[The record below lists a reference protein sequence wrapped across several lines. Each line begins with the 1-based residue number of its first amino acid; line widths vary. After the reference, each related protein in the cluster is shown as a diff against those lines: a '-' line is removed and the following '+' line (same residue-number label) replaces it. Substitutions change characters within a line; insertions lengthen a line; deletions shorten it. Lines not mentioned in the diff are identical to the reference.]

1 MYNASSKWHF
11 ISCYMIIF
19 IIFTDNSPLLLT
31 QTLVLLLEPDNKTC
45 SEFHA
50 VIAEKMLQGLYA

>member
-1 MYNASSKWHF
+1 
-11 ISCYMIIF
+11 MIIF